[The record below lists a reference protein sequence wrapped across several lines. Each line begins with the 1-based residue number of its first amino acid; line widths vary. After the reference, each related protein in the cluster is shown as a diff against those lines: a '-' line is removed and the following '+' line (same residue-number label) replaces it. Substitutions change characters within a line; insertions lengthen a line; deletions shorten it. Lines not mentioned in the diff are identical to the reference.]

1 MDALQVPIS
10 AIVTIVACCSAI
22 AVTLWNPSFDKE
34 PTISQSISQKAYYST
49 HAERLLNRHLNG
61 EELVYERLLQEMR
74 AAYGEK
80 AGEELLK
87 TVEIAIKRETNHELR
102 GKLFTLRGLLLMGA
116 GLNEKAADSLKI
128 ALNFDPYNKTAAD
141 ALNTALGIGGG
152 KSPEDPAATQ
162 KPEQPL

>member
-1 MDALQVPIS
+1 
-10 AIVTIVACCSAI
+10 
-22 AVTLWNPSFDKE
+22 
-34 PTISQSISQKAYYST
+34 
-49 HAERLLNRHLNG
+49 
-61 EELVYERLLQEMR
+61 
-74 AAYGEK
+74 
-80 AGEELLK
+80 
-87 TVEIAIKRETNHELR
+87 
-102 GKLFTLRGLLLMGA
+102 LLMGA